1 MKLKIAPS
9 NFIELVKKQYS
20 LDNIYMLKM
29 IDEGIDLE
37 EACTGS
43 ARFNSLYTSLERKGL
58 VSGGKVT
65 MIGKEL
71 IVFTESESADKIVKR
86 KPATGEFA
94 MWWAAYRST
103 DDIFLSDKTGN
114 DKDKE
119 VIFSGTRG
127 LKVRKDECRLKFDKI
142 LIEGDYTSE
151 DLIRALLYE
160 IHMKIKKSIE
170 TGQNKLSF
178 MQNSLTYLNQRTFEN
193 FIDISK
199 NVEIKQEKLSY
210 GFDI

>member
-9 NFIELVKKQYS
+9 NFIELIKKQYS

-86 KPATGEFA
+86 KPATSEFA
-94 MWWAAYRST
+94 MWWAAYPGTDTFEHKGRKFIGSRS
-103 DDIFLSDKTGN
+103 LRQN
-114 DKDKE
+114 
-119 VIFSGTRG
+119 
-127 LKVRKDECRLKFDKI
+127 KDECRLKFDKI
-142 LIEGDYTSE
+142 LIEGEYSVGE
-151 DLIRALLYE
+151 LIAALEYDVL
-160 IHMKIKKSIE
+160 MKKENSVK
-170 TGQNKLSF
+170 TGNNKLSY
-178 MQNSLTYLNQRTFEN
+178 MQNSLTYLNQRSFES
-193 FIDISK
+193 FIELIREGKAEKEEKQIGGAIDI
-199 NVEIKQEKLSY
+199 
-210 GFDI
+210 

>member
-86 KPATGEFA
+86 KPATSEFA
-94 MWWAAYRST
+94 MWWAAYPGTDTFEHKGRKFIGSRS
-103 DDIFLSDKTGN
+103 LRQN
-114 DKDKE
+114 
-119 VIFSGTRG
+119 
-127 LKVRKDECRLKFDKI
+127 KDECRLKFDKI
-142 LIEGDYTSE
+142 LIEGEYSVGE
-151 DLIRALLYE
+151 LIAALEYDVL
-160 IHMKIKKSIE
+160 MKKENSVK
-170 TGQNKLSF
+170 TGNNKLSY
-178 MQNSLTYLNQRTFEN
+178 MQNSLTYLNQRSFES
-193 FIDISK
+193 FIELIREGKAEKEEKQIGGAIDI
-199 NVEIKQEKLSY
+199 
-210 GFDI
+210 

>member
-71 IVFTESESADKIVKR
+71 IVFTESESADKIIKR
-86 KPATGEFA
+86 KPATSEFA
-94 MWWAAYRST
+94 MWWAAYPGTDTFEHKGRKFVGSRS
-103 DDIFLSDKTGN
+103 LRQN
-114 DKDKE
+114 KE
-119 VIFSGTRG
+119 
-127 LKVRKDECRLKFDKI
+127 ECRLKFDKI
-142 LIEGDYTSE
+142 LIEGEYSIGE
-151 DLIRALLYE
+151 LIAALEYDVL
-160 IHMKIKKSIE
+160 MKKENSVK
-170 TGQNKLSF
+170 TGNNKLSY
-178 MQNSLTYLNQRTFEN
+178 MQNSLTYLNQRSFES
-193 FIDISK
+193 FIELIREGKAEKEEKQIGGAIDI
-199 NVEIKQEKLSY
+199 
-210 GFDI
+210 

>member
-37 EACTGS
+37 EVCKES

-86 KPATGEFA
+86 KPATSEFA
-94 MWWAAYRST
+94 MWWAAYPGTDTFEHKGRKFIGSRS
-103 DDIFLSDKTGN
+103 LRQN
-114 DKDKE
+114 
-119 VIFSGTRG
+119 
-127 LKVRKDECRLKFDKI
+127 KDECRLKFDKI
-142 LIEGDYTSE
+142 LIEGEYSVGE
-151 DLIRALLYE
+151 LIAALEYDVL
-160 IHMKIKKSIE
+160 MKKENSVK
-170 TGQNKLSF
+170 TGNNKLSY
-178 MQNSLTYLNQRTFEN
+178 MQNSLTYLNQRSFES
-193 FIDISK
+193 FIELIREGKAEKEEKQIGGAIDI
-199 NVEIKQEKLSY
+199 
-210 GFDI
+210 

>member
-86 KPATGEFA
+86 KPANSEFT
-94 MWWAAYRST
+94 MWWAAYPGTDTFEHKGRKFIGSRS
-103 DDIFLSDKTGN
+103 LRQN
-114 DKDKE
+114 
-119 VIFSGTRG
+119 
-127 LKVRKDECRLKFDKI
+127 KDECRLKFDKI
-142 LIEGDYTSE
+142 LIEGEYSVGE
-151 DLIRALLYE
+151 LIAALEYDVL
-160 IHMKIKKSIE
+160 MKKENSVK
-170 TGQNKLSF
+170 TGNNKLSY
-178 MQNSLTYLNQRTFEN
+178 MQNSLTYLNQRSFESFIELIRAGKAEKTDDKN
-193 FIDISK
+193 NEIYTGIDI
-199 NVEIKQEKLSY
+199 
-210 GFDI
+210 

>member
-9 NFIELVKKQYS
+9 NFIELIKKQYS

-86 KPATGEFA
+86 KPATSEFA
-94 MWWAAYRST
+94 IWWAAYPGTDTFEHKGRKFIGSRS
-103 DDIFLSDKTGN
+103 LRQN
-114 DKDKE
+114 KE
-119 VIFSGTRG
+119 
-127 LKVRKDECRLKFDKI
+127 ECRLKFDKI
-142 LIEGDYTSE
+142 LIEGEYSVGE
-151 DLIRALLYE
+151 LIAALEYDVL
-160 IHMKIKKSIE
+160 MKKENSVK
-170 TGQNKLSF
+170 TGNNKLSY
-178 MQNSLTYLNQRTFEN
+178 MQNSLTYLNQRSFESFIELIRAGKAEKTDDKN
-193 FIDISK
+193 NEIYTGIDI
-199 NVEIKQEKLSY
+199 
-210 GFDI
+210 

>member
-9 NFIELVKKQYS
+9 NFIELIKKQYS

-58 VSGGKVT
+58 VSDGKVT

-71 IVFTESESADKIVKR
+71 IVFAESESADKIVKR

-94 MWWAAYRST
+94 MWWAAYPGTDTFEHKGRKFVGSRS
-103 DDIFLSDKTGN
+103 LRQN
-114 DKDKE
+114 KE
-119 VIFSGTRG
+119 
-127 LKVRKDECRLKFDKI
+127 ECRLKFDKI
-142 LIEGDYTSE
+142 LIEGEYSIGE
-151 DLIRALLYE
+151 LIAALEYDVL
-160 IHMKIKKSIE
+160 MKKENSVK
-170 TGQNKLSF
+170 TGNNKLSY
-178 MQNSLTYLNQRTFEN
+178 MQNSLTYLNQRSFES
-193 FIDISK
+193 FIELIRAGKAEKEEKQIGGGIDI
-199 NVEIKQEKLSY
+199 
-210 GFDI
+210 

>member
-9 NFIELVKKQYS
+9 NFIELIKKQYS

-65 MIGKEL
+65 MIGKGL

-86 KPATGEFA
+86 KPANSEFT
-94 MWWAAYRST
+94 MWWTAYPGTDTFEHKGRKFIGSRS
-103 DDIFLSDKTGN
+103 LRQN
-114 DKDKE
+114 
-119 VIFSGTRG
+119 
-127 LKVRKDECRLKFDKI
+127 KDECRLKFDKI
-142 LIEGDYTSE
+142 LIEGEYSVGE
-151 DLIRALLYE
+151 LIAALEYDVL
-160 IHMKIKKSIE
+160 MKKENSVK
-170 TGQNKLSF
+170 TGNNKLSY
-178 MQNSLTYLNQRTFEN
+178 MQNSLTYLNQRSFES
-193 FIDISK
+193 FIELIREGKAEKEEKQIGGAIDI
-199 NVEIKQEKLSY
+199 
-210 GFDI
+210 

>member
-37 EACTGS
+37 EACIGS

-86 KPATGEFA
+86 KPATSEFA
-94 MWWAAYRST
+94 MWWAAYPGTDTFEHKGRKFIGSRS
-103 DDIFLSDKTGN
+103 LRQN
-114 DKDKE
+114 
-119 VIFSGTRG
+119 
-127 LKVRKDECRLKFDKI
+127 KDECRLKFDKI
-142 LIEGDYTSE
+142 LIEGEYSVGE
-151 DLIRALLYE
+151 LIAALEYDVL
-160 IHMKIKKSIE
+160 MKKENSVK
-170 TGQNKLSF
+170 TGNNKLSY
-178 MQNSLTYLNQRTFEN
+178 MQNSLTYLNQRSFES
-193 FIDISK
+193 FIELIREGKAEKEEKQIGGAIDI
-199 NVEIKQEKLSY
+199 
-210 GFDI
+210 

>member
-37 EACTGS
+37 EVCKES

-86 KPATGEFA
+86 KPATSEFA
-94 MWWAAYRST
+94 MWWAAYPGTDTFEHKGRKFIGSRS
-103 DDIFLSDKTGN
+103 LRQN
-114 DKDKE
+114 
-119 VIFSGTRG
+119 
-127 LKVRKDECRLKFDKI
+127 KDECRLKFDKI
-142 LIEGDYTSE
+142 LIEGEYSVGE
-151 DLIRALLYE
+151 LIAALEYDVL
-160 IHMKIKKSIE
+160 MKKENSVK
-170 TGQNKLSF
+170 TGNNKLSY
-178 MQNSLTYLNQRTFEN
+178 MQNSLTYLNQRSFESFIELIRAGKAEKEEKQIGN
-193 FIDISK
+193 AIDI
-199 NVEIKQEKLSY
+199 
-210 GFDI
+210 

>member
-9 NFIELVKKQYS
+9 NFIELIKKQYS

-71 IVFTESESADKIVKR
+71 IVFTESESADKIIKR

-94 MWWAAYRST
+94 MWWAAYPGTDAFEHKGRKFVGSRS
-103 DDIFLSDKTGN
+103 LRQN
-114 DKDKE
+114 KE
-119 VIFSGTRG
+119 
-127 LKVRKDECRLKFDKI
+127 ECRLKFDKI
-142 LIEGDYTSE
+142 LIEGEYSIGE
-151 DLIRALLYE
+151 LIAALEYDVL
-160 IHMKIKKSIE
+160 MKKENSVK
-170 TGQNKLSF
+170 TGNNKLSY
-178 MQNSLTYLNQRTFEN
+178 MQNSLTYLNQRSFES
-193 FIDISK
+193 FIELIREGKAEKEEKQIGGAIDI
-199 NVEIKQEKLSY
+199 
-210 GFDI
+210 

>member
-86 KPATGEFA
+86 KPATSEFA
-94 MWWAAYRST
+94 MWWAAYPGTDTFEHKGRKFIGSRS
-103 DDIFLSDKTGN
+103 LRQN
-114 DKDKE
+114 
-119 VIFSGTRG
+119 
-127 LKVRKDECRLKFDKI
+127 KDECRLKFDKI
-142 LIEGDYTSE
+142 LIEGEYSVGE
-151 DLIRALLYE
+151 LIAALEYDVL
-160 IHMKIKKSIE
+160 MKKENSVK
-170 TGQNKLSF
+170 TGNNKLSY
-178 MQNSLTYLNQRTFEN
+178 MQNSLTYLNQRSFES
-193 FIDISK
+193 FIELIRAGKAEKEEKQIGGAIDI
-199 NVEIKQEKLSY
+199 
-210 GFDI
+210 

>member
-9 NFIELVKKQYS
+9 NFIELIKKQYS

-86 KPATGEFA
+86 KPATSEFA
-94 MWWAAYRST
+94 MWWAAYPGTDTFEHKGRKFIGSRS
-103 DDIFLSDKTGN
+103 LRQN
-114 DKDKE
+114 
-119 VIFSGTRG
+119 
-127 LKVRKDECRLKFDKI
+127 KDECRLKFDKI
-142 LIEGDYTSE
+142 LIEGEYSVGE
-151 DLIRALLYE
+151 LIAALEYDVL
-160 IHMKIKKSIE
+160 MKKENSVK
-170 TGQNKLSF
+170 TGNNKLSY
-178 MQNSLTYLNQRTFEN
+178 MQNSLTYLNQRSFES
-193 FIDISK
+193 FIELIRAGKAEKEEKQIGNATDI
-199 NVEIKQEKLSY
+199 
-210 GFDI
+210 

>member
-86 KPATGEFA
+86 KPATSEFA
-94 MWWAAYRST
+94 MWWAAYPGTDTFEHKGRKFIGSRS
-103 DDIFLSDKTGN
+103 LRQN
-114 DKDKE
+114 
-119 VIFSGTRG
+119 
-127 LKVRKDECRLKFDKI
+127 KDECRLKFDKI
-142 LIEGDYTSE
+142 LIEGEYSVGE
-151 DLIRALLYE
+151 LIAALEYDVL
-160 IHMKIKKSIE
+160 MKKDNSVK
-170 TGQNKLSF
+170 TGNNKLSY
-178 MQNSLTYLNQRTFEN
+178 MQNSLTYLNQRSFESFIELIRAGKAEKTDDKN
-193 FIDISK
+193 NEIYTGIDI
-199 NVEIKQEKLSY
+199 
-210 GFDI
+210 